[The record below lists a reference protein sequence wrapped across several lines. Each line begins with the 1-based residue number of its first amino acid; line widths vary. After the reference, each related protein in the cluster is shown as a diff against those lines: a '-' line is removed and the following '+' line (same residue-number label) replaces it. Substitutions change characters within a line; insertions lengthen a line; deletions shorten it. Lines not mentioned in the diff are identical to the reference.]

1 MEKSFSC
8 ILSGLLIVVVVAM
21 VPGGCSKSPARKQIV
36 IKPLTRNTVELDS
49 GRVRVQIPLIF
60 SEAPELLESNK
71 NVDTETLRLFVY
83 EDVFKQKYTLI
94 ARKCDY
100 GAAKPM
106 EIAFVEDVVKFYVN
120 QEGAKIYH
128 VMDFGINDFK
138 GKRYRYQIVSNKT
151 LNKMTYYFMEN
162 DNSRY
167 IYELALVQFT
177 PFNQYSDSLITNI
190 AHSFEFTGEKKLKIM
205 ISLNMFRTDGTL
217 SILSNTFNRIKIRPY
232 NMIRAKGSLK
242 PGF

>member
-60 SEAPELLESNK
+60 SEAPELLKSTQ

-83 EDVFKQKYTLI
+83 EDVFKQKFTLV

-100 GAAKPM
+100 GAARPM
-106 EIAFVEDVVKFYVN
+106 EIAFIEDIVKFYRSE
-120 QEGAKIYH
+120 EGSEFYH
-128 VMDFGINDFK
+128 LLDFGVNDFK
-138 GKRYRYQIVSNKT
+138 GRRYRYQIVSNKN

-177 PFNQYSDSLITNI
+177 PFNQYSDSLISNI
-190 AHSFEFTGEKKLKIM
+190 AYSFEFAADKE
-205 ISLNMFRTDGTL
+205 
-217 SILSNTFNRIKIRPY
+217 
-232 NMIRAKGSLK
+232 
-242 PGF
+242 